1 MKNIKLGIINSTSLN
16 NTYGGVAPFL
26 KNLDPF
32 LKEEFDVTYIC
43 LPEKFNKIDFLPKRF
58 IFLCYLITA
67 WIRINKQDILLSH
80 VPEGSFIVSYSK
92 VPLVHIFHGNTNPM
106 EGTRFWYGKFFMS
119 TFNFMEKRILKKAK
133 LKFTVGKKFST
144 VKKILNPIYHTV
156 SIKSIESRNGFVY
169 AGRLESIKNIDR
181 ILRIFAMFPAD
192 FRHNNPFY
200 IAGSGSQLV
209 NLKNIVD
216 DLSLNENVKFVGS
229 LTNNDLIDFVSTK
242 MILLMASSF
251 EGLPMAIAEALSVG
265 IPVISTDVGD
275 ISRVI
280 KNNYNGLLLPIDF
293 CDQDY
298 IDAILSILSNY
309 DSFASNAFLS
319 SSIFN
324 AKTIS
329 KELSDE
335 MKVLIDEQR

>member
-1 MKNIKLGIINSTSLN
+1 MKKIKLGIINSTSLN
-16 NTYGGVAPFL
+16 DLYGGVAPFI

-32 LKEEFDVTYIC
+32 LREEFDVTYIC

-58 IFLCYLITA
+58 IFLCYLITI

-80 VPEGSFIVSYSK
+80 VPEGSFIISYSK
-92 VPLVHIFHGNTNPM
+92 VPIIHIFHGNTNPM
-106 EGTRFWYGKFFMS
+106 EGSRFWYGKFFRS

-133 LKFTVGKKFST
+133 LKYTVGTEFPT
-144 VKKILNPIYHTV
+144 VKKILNPIYHSVT
-156 SIKSIESRNGFVY
+156 IKPTESRKGFVY

-181 ILRIFAMFPAD
+181 IIKIFAKLPED
-192 FRHNNPFY
+192 FRQNNPFY
-200 IAGSGSQLV
+200 IAGTGSQLV
-209 NLKNIVD
+209 NLKKLVN
-216 DLSLNENVKFVGS
+216 DLSLNDSVKFVGS
-229 LTNNDLIDFVSTK
+229 LANNDLIEFVSTK

-280 KNNYNGLLLPIDF
+280 KINYNGHLLPKDF
-293 CDQDY
+293 SDQDY
-298 IDAILSILSNY
+298 IDAIISISSNY
-309 DSFASNAFLS
+309 NYFAFNAFLS

-324 AKTIS
+324 AEVIAKQ
-329 KELSDE
+329 LSDE
-335 MKVLIDEQR
+335 MKLLINF